1 MEDAIENCENYRI
14 RKAIV
19 LDTAYPQDK
28 ITDMIVMRNGILET
42 FLITVETEDKKY
54 IVKKEHGNY
63 TISITNKTLDS
74 FLDTYIDLRNNDISF
89 VKKLERMKK

>member
-1 MEDAIENCENYRI
+1 
-14 RKAIV
+14 
-19 LDTAYPQDK
+19 
-28 ITDMIVMRNGILET
+28 MIVMINGILET